1 MAKQKEIKFQ
11 DRHGDLRGRQN
22 GIQYGT
28 NWRRAGTAG
37 RITSTEYAK
46 AVLEAME
53 RWECT
58 VNAWDGG

>member
-1 MAKQKEIKFQ
+1 MATCGAARMAYNMGQTGAERAQ
-11 DRHGDLRGRQN
+11 
-22 GIQYGT
+22 
-28 NWRRAGTAG
+28 RAG
-37 RITSTEYAK
+37 ITSTEYAK